1 MLLGT
6 LGATWLENMSA
17 EKAVK
22 AGPGE
27 DWDF

>member
-22 AGPGE
+22 AVPGK